1 MKTSVVNL
9 HNSSYDV
16 YIGRKGR
23 GKDGYFGNPI
33 IVGRVCVC
41 GIKHCYPGGTIKCYR
56 EYFYKR
62 LANDP
67 MFKASVEELK
77 GKRLGC
83 FCKPDPCHG
92 DVIVEYLENEEE
104 REYWWNKYN
113 ATKDN

>member
-9 HNSSYDV
+9 KYSKYDV
-16 YIGRKGR
+16 YIGRKGH

-33 IVGRVCVC
+33 IIGRRCIC
-41 GIKHCYPGGTIKCYR
+41 GMFHCHPGGTIDCFT

-62 LANDP
+62 LAHDP
-67 MFKASVEELK
+67 LFKERVEQLR

-92 DVIVEYLENEEE
+92 DVIVEYLEDPEE
-104 REYWWNKYN
+104 REWLWRKYN
-113 ATKDN
+113 ERTQ